1 MKAKLAILKVAGLL
15 ALALSLN
22 AKADVD
28 YGYLYPNTLPNEKS
42 MNDLPYAIP
51 CAEAKNQ
58 YGAKFY
64 RCTWY
69 TLPRNI
75 TMWNA
80 QQQRNISF
88 SNQISGAC
96 QRGTCR
102 ASNGSGV
109 YGMYGQDLSFTL
121 SIYYYI
127 YESKDGYP
135 IAYRMD
141 GGPHKKGKEVTY
153 AQARTTLQDFLL
165 DHSISSTSVKGTIGT
180 YNLDVKT
187 ELSSSSDAPSQPQ
200 EKPMTKPTKN
210 IEVKE
215 AWCNPRADDECTING
230 NKVAK
235 AELKQYLPEIYEL
248 EVLNS
253 GGYCEHPIC
262 YDKND
267 KPVGIH

>member
-1 MKAKLAILKVAGLL
+1 MKIESVILKTAGCLVFL
-15 ALALSLN
+15 LSLN
-22 AKADVD
+22 VQAEVD
-28 YGYLYPNTLPNEKS
+28 YGHMYSPMLPNEQT

-58 YGAKFY
+58 YGATFY
-64 RCTWY
+64 RCTWF

-75 TMWNA
+75 TQWDA
-80 QQQRNISF
+80 QQQRNVTF
-88 SNQISGAC
+88 SNQLSGKC
-96 QRGTCR
+96 LRGTCR

-109 YGMYGQDLSFTL
+109 YGMYGQDLNFSL

-127 YESKDGYP
+127 YESEDGYP

-141 GGPHKKGKEVTY
+141 GGPNKNGKGVTY
-153 AQARTTLQDFLL
+153 AQARASLQEFLL
-165 DHSISSTSVKGTIGT
+165 DHGISNTNAKDAIASYKLDANTGHDQSVDDSPQAE
-180 YNLDVKT
+180 NL
-187 ELSSSSDAPSQPQ
+187 PR
-200 EKPMTKPTKN
+200 TKPTKN
-210 IEVKE
+210 VEVKE

-230 NKVAK
+230 KKVAK
-235 AELKQYLPEIYEL
+235 EQLNQYLPAIYEL
-248 EVLNS
+248 EVLNA

>member
-1 MKAKLAILKVAGLL
+1 MKNKPITLKTVSFLTLL
-15 ALALSLN
+15 LSLN
-22 AKADVD
+22 VQADVD
-28 YGYLYPNTLPNEKS
+28 YGYLYPTMLPNEKS

-75 TMWNA
+75 TSWDV
-80 QQQRNISF
+80 QQQRNITF

-127 YESKDGYP
+127 YESEDGYP

-141 GGPHKKGKEVTY
+141 GGPNKKGKGVTY
-153 AQARTTLQDFLL
+153 SQARATLEEFLL
-165 DHSISSTSVKGTIGT
+165 SHGINNASVKDAIAA
-180 YNLDVKT
+180 YSLDANT
-187 ELSSSSDAPSQPQ
+187 ESAPFIDRVSQP
-200 EKPMTKPTKN
+200 EKEPMTKPTK
-210 IEVKE
+210 IIDIKE
-215 AWCNPRADDECTING
+215 AWCNPRADDECIING
-230 NKVAK
+230 KK
-235 AELKQYLPEIYEL
+235 IPKSQLRQYLPEIYEL
-248 EVLNS
+248 EVLNA

-267 KPVGIH
+267 KPIGIH

>member
-1 MKAKLAILKVAGLL
+1 MKNKLSKLKAISLL
-15 ALALSLN
+15 TLLN
-22 AKADVD
+22 SFNAQADVD
-28 YGYLYPNTLPNEKS
+28 YGYLYPTMLPNEKS

-80 QQQRNISF
+80 QQQRDITF

-96 QRGTCR
+96 KRGTCR

-127 YESKDGYP
+127 YESEDGYP

-153 AQARTTLQDFLL
+153 SQARTILQEFLL
-165 DHSISSTSVKGTIGT
+165 DHGISPATVADAIAAYRLDANTKLTSSVEASPL
-180 YNLDVKT
+180 LD
-187 ELSSSSDAPSQPQ
+187 
-200 EKPMTKPTKN
+200 EKPMSKPPEHV
-210 IEVKE
+210 EVKD
-215 AWCNPRADDECTING
+215 AWCNPRADDDCTVNG
-230 NKVAK
+230 RKVEKAK
-235 AELKQYLPEIYEL
+235 LQDYLPEVYEL
-248 EVLNS
+248 EILNA

-267 KPVGIH
+267 KPVGIR